1 MRLYAHKM
9 LFYASVCTIGFYE
22 FPGSSLK
29 QILAKPFS
37 FGY

>member
-1 MRLYAHKM
+1 MRLNAHKM
-9 LFYASVCTIGFYE
+9 LFYASVCTIVFYE
-22 FPGSSLK
+22 FPESSLK